1 MESTGMQGSQAGTQ
15 YADQATSSVDRA
27 SDRAHKTVDRMAD
40 AASSTLEQWGVKS
53 DELLAMKERAM
64 EQTRGYVRE
73 NPLMALGIALAVGIL
88 LARITR

>member
-1 MESTGMQGSQAGTQ
+1 MESTGMQGSQA
-15 YADQATSSVDRA
+15 ASSVDRV
-27 SDRAHKTVDRMAD
+27 SERAHETVDRVAN
-40 AASSTLEQWGVKS
+40 AASSTLEQWGAKS
-53 DELLAMKERAM
+53 DELLAMKDRAM